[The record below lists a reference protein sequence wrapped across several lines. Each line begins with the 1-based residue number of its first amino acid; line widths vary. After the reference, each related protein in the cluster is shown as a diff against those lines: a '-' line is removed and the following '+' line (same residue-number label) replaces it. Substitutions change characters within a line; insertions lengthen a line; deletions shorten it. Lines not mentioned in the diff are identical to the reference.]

1 VFISSC
7 KLDILCFSRY
17 VCGLLEL
24 SEPAGKG
31 ADGTSSA
38 IAMVSAEAGST
49 RTLGVRSTAGS
60 PEGGEGNGE
69 VGSSDV

>member
-1 VFISSC
+1 MFQPVCLWPVGALRASW
-7 KLDILCFSRY
+7 KGSRWHELGHSNG
-17 VCGLLEL
+17 VCRW
-24 SEPAGKG
+24 
-31 ADGTSSA
+31 
-38 IAMVSAEAGST
+38 AGST